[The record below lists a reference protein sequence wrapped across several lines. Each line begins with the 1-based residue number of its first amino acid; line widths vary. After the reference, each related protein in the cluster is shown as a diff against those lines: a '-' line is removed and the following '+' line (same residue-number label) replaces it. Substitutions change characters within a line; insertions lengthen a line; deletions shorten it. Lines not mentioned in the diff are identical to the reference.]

1 VPLWFKFLRKFFSVR
16 HIILDTE
23 TTGFK
28 AEADDR
34 LVEIGALELV
44 NMVPTGRIFHHYL
57 NPQRPIPADA
67 TRVHGIT
74 DDMVRNK
81 PLFADVAQ
89 ELLDFLADDLL
100 VIHNAE
106 FDMRFLNAAFAR
118 EGRVALPMSRTIDT
132 LAIARKRFPGAPNS
146 LDALCKRFE
155 INLAARAEFH
165 GALLDSRLLADV
177 FLELSGG
184 RQTELFANPRTA
196 QDNGFNP
203 QNLPSVMRQPRT
215 PRVFSASPSELTA
228 HHSMVEQLGDA
239 ALWG

>member
-1 VPLWFKFLRKFFSVR
+1 MR
-16 HIILDTE
+16 HIVLDTE

-28 AEADDR
+28 AEEDDR

-44 NMVPTGRIFHHYL
+44 NMVPTGRVFHHYL

-74 DDMVRNK
+74 DDMVKDK
-81 PLFADVAQ
+81 PLFIDVVQ
-89 ELLDFLADDLL
+89 ELLDFLADDPL

-106 FDMRFLNAAFAR
+106 FDMRFLNAAFKR
-118 EGRVALPMSRTIDT
+118 HDLPTLPITRAIDT
-132 LAIARKRFPGAPNS
+132 LAIARKRFPGSPNS

-155 INLAARAEFH
+155 IDLSARKDFH

-184 RQTELFANPRTA
+184 RQVELFSSGRVVQGQEAA
-196 QDNGFNP
+196 V
-203 QNLPSVMRQPRT
+203 QNLPMLARQPRA
-215 PRVFSASPSELTA
+215 PRVFAPSAEELAA
-228 HHSMVEQLGDA
+228 HAQLVDKLGDA
-239 ALWG
+239 AVWG